1 MRGKQGRGLT
11 IGEWLGH
18 IVEEA
23 NLANIL
29 GVKVNIGVIADNS
42 LDVTVPVGDV
52 NFHVDGAS
60 VIPEDYFGLKKLI
73 AEVDTDVE
81 IARDDNGEPVG
92 LSLLMKRNLIRRG
105 SRVKFRV
112 ELGRSGTVE
121 AFNILK
127 DAANSQ
133 LTKEAARAGIE
144 IKSQKKGDN

>member
-1 MRGKQGRGLT
+1 MANQGRGLT

-18 IVEEA
+18 IVEEC

-29 GVKVNIGVIADNS
+29 GVKMNIGVIADNS
-42 LDVTVPVGDV
+42 LDVTVPVGGID
-52 NFHVDGAS
+52 FHVDGAS
-60 VIPEDYFGLKKLI
+60 VIPETYFGIKELV
-73 AEVDTDVE
+73 AEVETDVE

-92 LSLLMKRNLIRRG
+92 LSLLMKRGIIRRS

-112 ELGRSGTVE
+112 KLGRGGTVE

-133 LTKEAARAGIE
+133 LTKEASKAGID
-144 IKSQKKGDN
+144 IKSQKRGGN